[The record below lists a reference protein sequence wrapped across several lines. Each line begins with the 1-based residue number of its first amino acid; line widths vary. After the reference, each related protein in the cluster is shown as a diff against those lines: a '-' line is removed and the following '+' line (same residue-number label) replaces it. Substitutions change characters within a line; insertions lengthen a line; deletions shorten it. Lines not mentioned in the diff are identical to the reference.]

1 MSPLVIVISF
11 FAVFAV
17 MNILDM
23 GRLD

>member
-1 MSPLVIVISF
+1 MSPLFIIIAF

-17 MNILDM
+17 MNIIDM